1 MIVVPIEI
9 TFRKINKM
17 FVVDRT
23 GFLWITDDIN
33 LDATMM
39 NNATE
44 YYFQLNVKRL
54 ANLLGKAEA
63 LATDP
68 KGDLYYYINRD
79 GAIVRWNSQ

>member
-1 MIVVPIEI
+1 
-9 TFRKINKM
+9 M
-17 FVVDRT
+17 FVVDQT
-23 GFLWITDDIN
+23 GFLWITDMN
-33 LDATMM
+33 LDANM
-39 NNATE
+39 NNNNVTE

-79 GAIVRWNSQ
+79 GAIVKWNSQ